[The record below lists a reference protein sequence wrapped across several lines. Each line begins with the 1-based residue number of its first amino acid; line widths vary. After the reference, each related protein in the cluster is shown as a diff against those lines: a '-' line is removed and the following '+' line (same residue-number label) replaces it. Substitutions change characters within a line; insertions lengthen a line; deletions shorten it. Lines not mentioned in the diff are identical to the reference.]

1 MSKIIASA
9 AIRGAHKYVAEAEQ
23 KLKEAI
29 ETYKP
34 EKKVAFP
41 NTAYHLPLILAL
53 LGLKVETLKDCQE
66 ALKYA
71 QELLPPLPEEQLWLP
86 YLGDAL
92 DAGIATLIAEEI
104 IEALRY
110 LDPSYK
116 PEPPWLGFTDDTIL
130 RTQGIK
136 LVDGR
141 MPGFAACVGALPTNR
156 DAVELARA
164 LQERNILVFM
174 AGDSNGRSMAEQLA
188 DEGIEMSW
196 DTFLVPYG
204 KPVSAA
210 VFALNFAARAA
221 MTFGGIKPGSFD
233 AARKILLY
241 NKERVFAFVLALGA
255 DPGVNGTGQLLT
267 DEKYATAAGA
277 INFGFP
283 VIADVPIPQILPR
296 GICTYEHVVSGVSLD
311 KIVQK
316 AIEVR
321 GLKIKI
327 SKIPIPVPYGAG
339 FEGERVRKENLYVE
353 FGGRYSTAFELL
365 RARPMDEVE
374 DGKIELIGPDIDQA
388 QEGGAMP
395 LGVIVDVAG
404 RNLKPDFEP
413 VLERRIHHFIS
424 CINGVMHIGQ
434 RDIPWVRISKEAY
447 EKGFRLKHYGEVLVA
462 KFKEDFGA
470 LVDKVQVKIVTD
482 QAQVEALLK
491 EAREIYRARDERVM
505 GLKDEDVD
513 TFYSCILCV
522 PKGEE
527 IVLADGSFVPVEKLI
542 EQAVESDGV
551 KVLSWDGCSLR
562 PKPVEELFINP
573 APAELLRITLE
584 NGNALTLTPNHK
596 VLVDRDDLEWVP
608 AQELK
613 VGDGLVT
620 ARTTYL
626 NGAEPEETLHILDV
640 LPDDLL
646 VQDEGFLAE
655 LRKILLQRFGS
666 WAKAARALKLPYHR
680 LYAAFYQSP
689 NPRVHPCRL
698 TLAEIKKICSI
709 LGLSWH
715 EAKTRIRRL
724 GTQGGSII
732 KKQALDEDLLYAA
745 GLVAADGCVVR
756 RGRGTSLQFTNT
768 EPALIERFN
777 RIMAEAFDTRPR
789 VYRVP
794 PYESR
799 SRDGE
804 LVIRGRREVLVSRIN
819 NQLAGPLMNGLG
831 IGRDS
836 QRREKWSGEVISKL
850 PPQLIAAFLRGLFDG
865 DGHVTKGRVLITTRS
880 FKEAQHIVLLLKKL
894 GINAYISRI
903 QRGFQ
908 VATKRSTDFLTWR
921 QKIGSEHPAKRT
933 KLEATPTVRDAKHV
947 SRTDVLPRRCGRL
960 LRKIFV
966 EANGQL
972 QITKLPVDYK
982 SLRAWISG
990 RVRPSREKLQAVTE
1004 ALRSQVDQH
1013 LPAMQE
1019 LWDWCNS
1026 AVHIEKIKQ
1035 VERIKNMDR
1044 AVYNFS
1050 VSDTHNYLVNGVVVK
1065 NCQSY
1070 APNHVCIVTPQRLG
1084 LCGAYTWLDCGASYE
1099 MDPHGP
1105 NKPVPKGVCLD
1116 PVLGEWQGVNEY
1128 VRVAS
1133 NGNLERVSMY
1143 SIMQN
1148 PQTSCGCFECIVAV
1162 LPECNGVMVVNR
1174 EFNGMTPIGMTFSTM
1189 AGEVGGGVQTPGFLG
1204 VGKLYLTSEK
1214 FISAEGGIKRLVWM
1228 PSELKEEIKERLQ
1241 KRLEEIGMPELFD
1254 KIATEKDA
1262 TTSEEL
1268 LEFLQR
1274 VGHPALEMEPIVQ

>member
-23 KLKEAI
+23 KLAEAI

-34 EKKVAFP
+34 EKKVGFP
-41 NTAYHLPLILAL
+41 NTAYHLPLILAI

-71 QELLPPLPEEQLWLP
+71 KELLPPLPEEQLWLP

-353 FGGRYSTAFELL
+353 FGGKYSTAFELL

-482 QAQVEALLK
+482 QTQVEALLK

-513 TFYSCILCV
+513 TFYSCIL
-522 PKGEE
+522 
-527 IVLADGSFVPVEKLI
+527 
-542 EQAVESDGV
+542 
-551 KVLSWDGCSLR
+551 
-562 PKPVEELFINP
+562 
-573 APAELLRITLE
+573 
-584 NGNALTLTPNHK
+584 
-596 VLVDRDDLEWVP
+596 
-608 AQELK
+608 
-613 VGDGLVT
+613 
-620 ARTTYL
+620 
-626 NGAEPEETLHILDV
+626 
-640 LPDDLL
+640 
-646 VQDEGFLAE
+646 
-655 LRKILLQRFGS
+655 
-666 WAKAARALKLPYHR
+666 
-680 LYAAFYQSP
+680 
-689 NPRVHPCRL
+689 
-698 TLAEIKKICSI
+698 
-709 LGLSWH
+709 
-715 EAKTRIRRL
+715 
-724 GTQGGSII
+724 
-732 KKQALDEDLLYAA
+732 
-745 GLVAADGCVVR
+745 
-756 RGRGTSLQFTNT
+756 
-768 EPALIERFN
+768 
-777 RIMAEAFDTRPR
+777 
-789 VYRVP
+789 
-794 PYESR
+794 
-799 SRDGE
+799 
-804 LVIRGRREVLVSRIN
+804 
-819 NQLAGPLMNGLG
+819 
-831 IGRDS
+831 
-836 QRREKWSGEVISKL
+836 
-850 PPQLIAAFLRGLFDG
+850 
-865 DGHVTKGRVLITTRS
+865 
-880 FKEAQHIVLLLKKL
+880 
-894 GINAYISRI
+894 
-903 QRGFQ
+903 
-908 VATKRSTDFLTWR
+908 
-921 QKIGSEHPAKRT
+921 
-933 KLEATPTVRDAKHV
+933 
-947 SRTDVLPRRCGRL
+947 
-960 LRKIFV
+960 
-966 EANGQL
+966 
-972 QITKLPVDYK
+972 
-982 SLRAWISG
+982 
-990 RVRPSREKLQAVTE
+990 
-1004 ALRSQVDQH
+1004 
-1013 LPAMQE
+1013 
-1019 LWDWCNS
+1019 
-1026 AVHIEKIKQ
+1026 
-1035 VERIKNMDR
+1035 
-1044 AVYNFS
+1044 
-1050 VSDTHNYLVNGVVVK
+1050 
-1065 NCQSY
+1065 CQSY

-1162 LPECNGVMVVNR
+1162 LPETNGVMVVSR
-1174 EFNGMTPIGMTFSTM
+1174 EYQGETPIGMTFSTM
-1189 AGEVGGGVQTPGFLG
+1189 AGEVGGGLQTPGFLG